1 MIIKDLT
8 KNVEIVLKICQYSY
22 LKWNNPRAPPG
33 ERDVHCFT
41 RRIYLHIRHT
51 DCSDGWTHTLMIYSP
66 STNSLS
72 YLSWWTSFFS
82 LSSTLYSRSSEQVI
96 SSSTVRLPSP
106 WAVCLFEHT
115 VHLTFS
121 HCHDGTLLH
130 IKLLYTHTRTHAH
143 NSLALGSSSSSWVRD
158 HIEGAT
164 VFTVK
169 KKIKVLG
176 SLFLSH

>member
-8 KNVEIVLKICQYSY
+8 KKKVEIFLKICQYLY
-22 LKWNNPRAPPG
+22 LKWNNPSAPPG
-33 ERDVHCFT
+33 ARDVHCFT
-41 RRIYLHIRHT
+41 RHIYLHIRHT

-106 WAVCLFEHT
+106 WAVCPGG
-115 VHLTFS
+115 V
-121 HCHDGTLLH
+121 TLLFLGLES
-130 IKLLYTHTRTHAH
+130 LLKPTHCSPHRQ
-143 NSLALGSSSSSWVRD
+143 SLSWWCITL
-158 HIEGAT
+158 H
-164 VFTVK
+164 
-169 KKIKVLG
+169 
-176 SLFLSH
+176 

>member
-1 MIIKDLT
+1 MSIFVFEVKQSQCT
-8 KNVEIVLKICQYSY
+8 T
-22 LKWNNPRAPPG
+22 RG
-33 ERDVHCFT
+33 ERCSL
-41 RRIYLHIRHT
+41 LHQAHLSSYQTQT

-96 SSSTVRLPSP
+96 SSGTVRLPSP
-106 WAVCLFEHT
+106 WAVCPGGVTLLFLGLESLLDFKKPTHC

-130 IKLLYTHTRTHAH
+130 IKLLYTHTRTLTTAW
-143 NSLALGSSSSSWVRD
+143 LL
-158 HIEGAT
+158 
-164 VFTVK
+164 
-169 KKIKVLG
+169 VLLHLHG
-176 SLFLSH
+176 WGTT